1 MESEELGVRSE
12 ELKTSSR
19 HGSRKAFYVK
29 MVSGSL
35 IRRASRLIIAV
46 LAIAI
51 GATILSGLVTIYYDI
66 PEQLGRE
73 FRSYGANLIVLPRGE
88 AKITRETLSKLENL
102 IGSAK
107 IVGMAPYRYQTVKIN
122 EQPYIIAGT
131 DLVQAE
137 KNSPFWYIEGEWGNA
152 KEPDSV
158 MIGHEIAA
166 TLNLK
171 LGDSFTVQGVKYGEQ
186 AQASGQ
192 NLSAIENQQRDLAQQ
207 NFHKNLKVRGIV
219 STGGAEEGF
228 IFADIDMLD
237 EVIGDTFRA
246 DVIECSVIADAKE
259 LAAISSQIEQN
270 ISELQPRAVRRLTQ
284 SQDIVLG
291 KLQALVLL
299 VTVVVLI
306 ITMISVYT
314 TMMAMVAER
323 RREIA
328 LKKALGAENK
338 LVMSELLGEGV
349 LLGFIGGALGVFLGF
364 EFAQRVSLNVFG
376 RAINFQWALIPLT
389 IAVFIII
396 TVAASIIPVRKVMDI
411 HPAIVLKG
419 E

>member
-1 MESEELGVRSE
+1 MEDINNNINNRRRL
-12 ELKTSSR
+12 
-19 HGSRKAFYVK
+19 GSRRRMYFK
-29 MVSGSL
+29 MVSSSL

-66 PEQLGRE
+66 PRQLGRE
-73 FRSYGANLIVLPRGE
+73 FRSYGANLIILPRGD
-88 AKITRETLSKLENL
+88 AKLTRENLNL
-102 IGSAK
+102 IKEIIGENK
-107 IVGMAPYRYQTVKIN
+107 IVGIAPYRYQTVKIN

-137 KNSPFWYIEGEWGNA
+137 KNSPFWYIEGKWGS
-152 KEPDSV
+152 KSKPDEV
-158 MIGHEIAA
+158 MIGREIAN
-166 TLNLK
+166 TLNLH
-171 LGDSFTVQGVKYGEQ
+171 LGDSFRVQGVKYGQTAE
-186 AQASGQ
+186 ASRQ
-192 NLSAIENQQRDLAQQ
+192 DLSAEENLKRDLASQ
-207 NFHKNLKVRGIV
+207 NFSRRLTVCGIV
-219 STGGAEEGF
+219 TTGGAEEGF
-228 IFADIDMLD
+228 IFTDIDMLD
-237 EVIGDTFRA
+237 ELIGDEFRG
-246 DVIECSVIADAKE
+246 DVLECSIVADAE
-259 LAAISSQIEQN
+259 
-270 ISELQPRAVRRLTQ
+270 ELQSLSANLEQKISDIRPRAVRRLTQ

-314 TMMAMVAER
+314 TMTAMVAER

-328 LKKALGAENK
+328 LKKALGAENG
-338 LVMSELLGEGV
+338 LVMGELLGEGV
-349 LLGFIGGALGVFLGF
+349 LLGFIGGALGVLLGF

-376 RAINFQWALIPLT
+376 RAINFWWPLVPAT
-389 IAVFIII
+389 III
-396 TVAASIIPVRKVMDI
+396 FIFITVLASILPVRKVMDI

>member
-1 MESEELGVRSE
+1 MAN
-12 ELKTSSR
+12 R
-19 HGSRKAFYVK
+19 HGSRRRMYWK
-29 MVSGSL
+29 MVSSSL

-73 FRSYGANLIVLPRGE
+73 FRSYGANLIILPRGE
-88 AKITRETLSKLENL
+88 AKITRETLNSLRAL
-102 IGSAK
+102 IGENK

-131 DLVQAE
+131 DLSQAE
-137 KNSPFWYIEGEWGNA
+137 KNSPFWYIEGSWGNSQ
-152 KEPDSV
+152 ETSSV
-158 MIGHEIAA
+158 MVGHEIAQ

-171 LGDSFTVQGVKYGEQ
+171 LGDTFTVQGVKYGQQ
-186 AQASGQ
+186 AEASRQ
-192 NLSAIENQQRDLAQQ
+192 DLSAEENQKRDLARQ
-207 NFHKNLKVRGIV
+207 NFAKKLSVKGIV

-228 IFADIDMLD
+228 IFADVDMLD
-237 EVIGDTFRA
+237 ELIGDNFRA
-246 DVIECSVIADAKE
+246 DVVECSIVADAGE
-259 LAAISSQIEQN
+259 LTDLASKIERE
-270 ISELQPRAVRRLTQ
+270 IPELQPRAVRRLTQ

-364 EFAQRVSLNVFG
+364 EFALRVSLNVFG
-376 RAINFQWALIPLT
+376 RGINFQWALIPAT

-396 TVAASIIPVRKVMDI
+396 TVLASIIPVRKVMDI

>member
-1 MESEELGVRSE
+1 MENEGLGIRNE
-12 ELKTSSR
+12 GLIMRKGNRKT
-19 HGSRKAFYVK
+19 FYLK

-88 AKITRETLSKLENL
+88 AKITRDTIKKLENL
-102 IGSAK
+102 IGSNK

-131 DLVQAE
+131 DLLQAQ
-137 KNSPFWYIEGEWGNA
+137 KNSPFWYIEGEWGN
-152 KEPDSV
+152 SLV
-158 MIGHEIAA
+158 GHEIAE

-171 LGDSFTVQGVKYGEQ
+171 LEDNFMIQGVKYGQQ
-186 AQASGQ
+186 AKASGQ
-192 NLSAIENQQRDLAQQ
+192 NLSAVENQKRDLARQ
-207 NFHKNLKVRGIV
+207 NFHKNLKVKGIV

-228 IFADIDMLD
+228 IFTDIDELD
-237 EVIGDTFRA
+237 ELIGDTFRA
-246 DVIECSVIADAKE
+246 DVIECSIVADAKE
-259 LAAISSQIEQN
+259 LEEISKKIERD
-270 ISELQPRAVRRLTQ
+270 IPELQPRAVRRLTQ

-349 LLGFIGGALGVFLGF
+349 LLGIIGGSAGVFLGF

-376 RAINFQWALIPLT
+376 RAINFQWALIPIT
-389 IAVFIII
+389 IFIFVAI

>member
-1 MESEELGVRSE
+1 MVNKQR
-12 ELKTSSR
+12 K
-19 HGSRKAFYVK
+19 GSRKTFYLK

-35 IRRASRLIIAV
+35 IRRASRLIIAI

-73 FRSYGANLIVLPRGE
+73 FRSYGANLIILPRGE
-88 AKITRETLSKLENL
+88 SKITPDTLKSLENL
-102 IGSAK
+102 IGVNK

-122 EQPYIIAGT
+122 EQPYIVAGT
-131 DLVQAE
+131 DLEQAQ
-137 KNSPFWYIEGEWGNA
+137 KNSPFWYIEGEWGKSTNT
-152 KEPDSV
+152 ESV
-158 MIGHEIAA
+158 MVGHEIAQ

-171 LGDSFTVQGVKYGEQ
+171 LGDTFMIQGVKYGEQ
-186 AQASGQ
+186 AEASGQ
-192 NLSAIENQQRDLAQQ
+192 NLSAIENQKRDMARQ
-207 NFHKNLKVRGIV
+207 NFHKNLKVCGIV

-228 IFADIDMLD
+228 IFADINMLD
-237 EVIGDTFRA
+237 DLIGDTFRA
-246 DVIECSVIADAKE
+246 DVIECSVIADANE
-259 LAAISSQIEQN
+259 LSIISNKIEN
-270 ISELQPRAVRRLTQ
+270 DIPELQPRAVRRLTQ

-328 LKKALGAENK
+328 LKKALGAESK

-349 LLGFIGGALGVFLGF
+349 LLGVIGGAAGVFLGF
-364 EFAQRVSLNVFG
+364 EFALRVSLNVFG
-376 RAINFQWALIPLT
+376 RGINFQWLLIPIT
-389 IAVFIII
+389 IIIFVAI
-396 TVAASIIPVRKVMDI
+396 TVAASIIPVRKVMEI

>member
-1 MESEELGVRSE
+1 MVNNRTRMYL
-12 ELKTSSR
+12 
-19 HGSRKAFYVK
+19 K
-29 MVSGSL
+29 MVTGSL

-88 AKITRETLSKLENL
+88 ARITRETLDALEKL
-102 IGSAK
+102 IGREK
-107 IVGMAPYRYQTVKIN
+107 VVGMAPYRYQTVKIN
-122 EQPYIIAGT
+122 EQPYIIGGT
-131 DLVQAE
+131 DLSQAR
-137 KNSPFWYIEGEWGNA
+137 KNSPFWYIEGSWG
-152 KEPDSV
+152 DSMV
-158 MIGHEIAA
+158 GHEIAA

-171 LGDSFTVQGVKYGEQ
+171 LGDSFMVQGVKYGKQ
-186 AQASGQ
+186 AQASAQ
-192 NLSAIENQQRDLAQQ
+192 NLSAEENQKRDQATQ
-207 NFHKNLKVRGIV
+207 NFHKNLTVKGIV

-237 EVIGDTFRA
+237 ELIGDTFRA
-246 DVIECSVIADAKE
+246 DVIECSIIADANELSNISAKIEKE
-259 LAAISSQIEQN
+259 LPD
-270 ISELQPRAVRRLTQ
+270 LQPRAVRRLTQ

-291 KLQALVLL
+291 KLQALILL
-299 VTVVVLI
+299 VTVIVLI

-338 LVMSELLGEGV
+338 LVMGKLLGEGF
-349 LLGFIGGALGVFLGF
+349 LLGMIGGALGVFLGF

-376 RAINFQWALIPLT
+376 RAINFQWALIPVT
-389 IAVFIII
+389 IAVFIAI
-396 TVAASIIPVRKVMDI
+396 TVLASIIPVRKVMDI

>member
-1 MESEELGVRSE
+1 MAN
-12 ELKTSSR
+12 KTR
-19 HGSRKAFYVK
+19 HGSRKKMYLK
-29 MVSGSL
+29 MVSSSL

-73 FRSYGANLIVLPRGE
+73 FRSYGANFIVLPRGE
-88 AKITRETLSKLENL
+88 SKITREILSSLSSQ
-102 IGSAK
+102 IGANK

-131 DLVQAE
+131 DLSQAQ
-137 KNSPFWYIEGEWGNA
+137 KNSPFWYVEGRWGNSQ
-152 KEPDSV
+152 DTSQV
-158 MIGHEIAA
+158 MVGHEIAQ
-166 TLNLK
+166 TLNLNI
-171 LGDSFTVQGVKYGEQ
+171 GDTFLVQGVKYGEH
-186 AQASGQ
+186 AEASRQ
-192 NLSAIENQQRDLAQQ
+192 DLSAEENQKRDLARQ
-207 NFHKNLKVRGIV
+207 NFNRKFTVCGIV
-219 STGGAEEGF
+219 TTGGAEEGF

-237 EVIGDTFRA
+237 ELIGDTFRA
-246 DVIECSVIADAKE
+246 DVIECSIIADANE
-259 LAAISSQIEQN
+259 LTDLSSRIENN
-270 ISELQPRAVRRLTQ
+270 IPELMPRAVRRLTQ

-299 VTVVVLI
+299 VTIIVLI

-349 LLGFIGGALGVFLGF
+349 LLGLLGGAAGVYLGF

-376 RAINFQWALIPLT
+376 RAINFQIALIPIT
-389 IAVFIII
+389 IFVFIAI
-396 TVAASIIPVRKVMDI
+396 TVLASIIPVRKVMDI

>member
-1 MESEELGVRSE
+1 
-12 ELKTSSR
+12 
-19 HGSRKAFYVK
+19 
-29 MVSGSL
+29 MVSSSL

-88 AKITRETLSKLENL
+88 AKITRETLGRLRGLLGE
-102 IGSAK
+102 GR

-122 EQPYIIAGT
+122 EQPFIIAGT
-131 DLVQAE
+131 DLEQAE
-137 KNSPFWYIEGEWGNA
+137 KNSPFWYVEGRWGNR
-152 KEPDSV
+152 EDTSSV
-158 MIGHEIAA
+158 MVGHEIAE
-166 TLNLK
+166 TLGLK
-171 LGDSFTVQGVKYGEQ
+171 LGDSFMVQGVMYGQQ
-186 AQASGQ
+186 AEASRQ
-192 NLSAIENQQRDLAQQ
+192 DLSAEENQQRDLAAQ
-207 NFHKNLKVRGIV
+207 NFHKTLTVCGIV
-219 STGGAEEGF
+219 TTGGAEEGF
-228 IFADIDMLD
+228 IFADADMLD
-237 EVIGDTFRA
+237 ELIGDTFRA
-246 DVIECSVIADAKE
+246 DVIECSVVADANE
-259 LAAISSQIEQN
+259 LSDLSSRIERE
-270 ISELQPRAVRRLTQ
+270 IPSLMPRAVRRLTQ

-328 LKKALGAENK
+328 LKKALGAENR

-349 LLGFIGGALGVFLGF
+349 LLGFIGGALGVYLGF

-376 RAINFQWALIPLT
+376 RAINFQWALIPAT
-389 IAVFIII
+389 IAVFIAI
-396 TVAASIIPVRKVMDI
+396 TVLASIIPVRKVMDI

>member
-1 MESEELGVRSE
+1 MA
-12 ELKTSSR
+12 SR
-19 HGSRKAFYVK
+19 TRKGSRLRMYFR
-29 MVSGSL
+29 MLSGSL
-35 IRRASRLIIAV
+35 IRRASRLVIAV

-88 AKITRETLSKLENL
+88 AKITRETLRALREL
-102 IGSAK
+102 VGEGR
-107 IVGMAPYRYQTVKIN
+107 IVGLAPYRYQTVKIN

-131 DLVQAE
+131 DLEEARN
-137 KNSPFWYIEGEWGNA
+137 NSPFWYIEGSWG
-152 KEPDSV
+152 DSQDTSQV
-158 MIGHEIAA
+158 LVGHEIAG
-166 TLNLK
+166 TLGLK
-171 LGDSFTVQGVKYGEQ
+171 LGDTFTVQGVKYGES
-186 AQASGQ
+186 AEASRQ
-192 NLSAIENQQRDLAQQ
+192 DLSAEENQKRDLARQ
-207 NFHKNLKVRGIV
+207 NFHTKLTVRGIV

-237 EVIGDTFRA
+237 DLIGDTFRA
-246 DVIECSVIADAKE
+246 DVIECSIAANAAE
-259 LAAISSQIEQN
+259 LSELSAEIER
-270 ISELQPRAVRRLTQ
+270 IIPELQPRAVRRLTQ

-314 TMMAMVAER
+314 TMTAMVAER

-349 LLGFIGGALGVFLGF
+349 MLGFTGGALGVFLGF
-364 EFAQRVSLNVFG
+364 EFALRVSLNVFG
-376 RAINFQWALIPLT
+376 RGINFQWALIPAT

-396 TVAASIIPVRKVMDI
+396 TVAASIIPVRRVMDI

>member
-1 MESEELGVRSE
+1 MANRQ
-12 ELKTSSR
+12 KM
-19 HGSRKAFYVK
+19 YIK
-29 MVSGSL
+29 MVTSSL

-66 PEQLGRE
+66 PDQLGRE
-73 FRSYGANLIVLPRGE
+73 FRSYGANLIILPRGDS
-88 AKITRETLSKLENL
+88 KITRGTLDSLKNL
-102 IGSAK
+102 IGADK
-107 IVGMAPYRYQTVKIN
+107 LVGIAPYRYQTVKIN

-131 DLVQAE
+131 DLEQAE
-137 KNSPFWYIEGEWGNA
+137 KNSPFWYINGQWGNSR
-152 KEPDSV
+152 ENLRV
-158 MIGHEIAA
+158 MAGHEIAE
-166 TLNLK
+166 TLNLN
-171 LGDSFTVQGVKYGEQ
+171 LGDSFMVQGVKYGEQ

-192 NLSAIENQQRDLAQQ
+192 NLSAAENQKRDLARQ
-207 NFHKNLKVRGIV
+207 NFHKTFTVCGIV

-228 IFADIDMLD
+228 IFADIDMLND
-237 EVIGDTFRA
+237 LIGDTFRA

-259 LAAISSQIEQN
+259 LEIISARIEHDLPD
-270 ISELQPRAVRRLTQ
+270 LQPRAVRRLTQ

-338 LVMSELLGEGV
+338 FVMGELLGEGV
-349 LLGFIGGALGVFLGF
+349 LLGFIGGALGVWLGF

-376 RAINFQWALIPLT
+376 RAINFQWALIPVT
-389 IAVFIII
+389 IIVFIAI
-396 TVAASIIPVRKVMDI
+396 TVMASIIPVRKVMDI

>member
-1 MESEELGVRSE
+1 MANSRRKMYFRMV
-12 ELKTSSR
+12 TS
-19 HGSRKAFYVK
+19 
-29 MVSGSL
+29 SL

-73 FRSYGANLIVLPRGE
+73 FRSYGANLIVLPKGD
-88 AKITRETLSKLENL
+88 AKITREILAELENI
-102 IGSAK
+102 IGREK
-107 IVGMAPYRYQTVKIN
+107 IVGIAPYRYQTVKIN

-131 DLVQAE
+131 DLPEAE
-137 KNSPFWYIEGEWGNA
+137 KNSPFWYIEGTWANSD
-152 KEPDSV
+152 EPDHV
-158 MIGHEIAA
+158 MIGHEIAE

-171 LGDSFTVQGVKYGEQ
+171 LGDSFVVQGVKYGER
-186 AQASGQ
+186 AEASRQ
-192 NLSAIENQQRDLAQQ
+192 DYSAKENLQRDKASQ
-207 NFHKNLKVRGIV
+207 NFNKKLFVKGIIT
-219 STGGAEEGF
+219 TGGAEEGF
-228 IFADIDMLD
+228 IFADSNMLD
-237 EVIGDTFRA
+237 ELVGDIFRA
-246 DVIECSVIADAKE
+246 DVVECSVIADAQE
-259 LAAISSQIEQN
+259 LENLSRVIEAKLSN
-270 ISELQPRAVRRLTQ
+270 LLPRAVRRLTQ

-299 VTVVVLI
+299 VTLIVLI

-328 LKKALGAENK
+328 LKKALGAENN
-338 LVMSELLGEGV
+338 LIMGELLGEGV
-349 LLGFIGGALGVFLGF
+349 LLGFLGGAAGVFLGF

-376 RAINFQWALIPLT
+376 RAIHFQVALIPIT
-389 IAVFIII
+389 IAVFILI
-396 TVAASIIPVRKVMDI
+396 TVLASILPVRKVMDI

>member
-1 MESEELGVRSE
+1 MVNNH
-12 ELKTSSR
+12 TR
-19 HGSRKAFYVK
+19 HGSRKRMYLK

-88 AKITRETLSKLENL
+88 AKITRETLDALRKL
-102 IGSAK
+102 IGDEK

-131 DLVQAE
+131 DLSQAE
-137 KNSPFWYIEGEWGNA
+137 KNSPFWYIEGAWG
-152 KEPDSV
+152 DSLV
-158 MIGHEIAA
+158 GHEIAE
-166 TLNLK
+166 TLNLHI
-171 LGDSFTVQGVKYGEQ
+171 GDSFMVQGVKYGQQ
-186 AQASGQ
+186 AEASAQ
-192 NLSAIENQQRDLAQQ
+192 NLSAEENQKRDLAAQ
-207 NFHKNLKVRGIV
+207 NFHKNLSVKGIV

-237 EVIGDTFRA
+237 ELIGDSFRA
-246 DVIECSVIADAKE
+246 DVIECSVIADAVE
-259 LAAISSQIEQN
+259 LENLSAKIER
-270 ISELQPRAVRRLTQ
+270 ELPDLQPRAVRRLTQ

-349 LLGFIGGALGVFLGF
+349 LLGMIGGALGVFLGF

-376 RAINFQWALIPLT
+376 RAINFQPALIPIT
-389 IAVFIII
+389 IAVFIAI

>member
-1 MESEELGVRSE
+1 MAN
-12 ELKTSSR
+12 KTR
-19 HGSRKAFYVK
+19 TGSRRKMYWK
-29 MVSGSL
+29 MVSSSL

-73 FRSYGANLIVLPRGE
+73 FRSYGANLIILPRGE
-88 AKITRETLSKLENL
+88 AKITRETLNSLRAL
-102 IGSAK
+102 IGENK

-131 DLVQAE
+131 DLAQAE
-137 KNSPFWYIEGEWGNA
+137 KNSPFWYIEGSWGNSQ
-152 KEPDSV
+152 ETSSV
-158 MIGHEIAA
+158 MVGHEIAQ

-171 LGDSFTVQGVKYGEQ
+171 LGDTFTVQGVKYGQQ
-186 AQASGQ
+186 AEASRQ
-192 NLSAIENQQRDLAQQ
+192 DLSAEENQKRDLARQ
-207 NFHKNLKVRGIV
+207 NFAKKLSVRGIV

-228 IFADIDMLD
+228 IFADVDMLD
-237 EVIGDTFRA
+237 ELIGDTFRA
-246 DVIECSVIADAKE
+246 DVIECSIVADAGE
-259 LAAISSQIEQN
+259 LTELSARIERE
-270 ISELQPRAVRRLTQ
+270 IPELQPRAVRRLTQ

-364 EFAQRVSLNVFG
+364 EFALRVSLNVFG
-376 RAINFQWALIPLT
+376 RGINFQWALIPAT

-396 TVAASIIPVRKVMDI
+396 TVLASIIPVRKVMDI

>member
-1 MESEELGVRSE
+1 MAN
-12 ELKTSSR
+12 R
-19 HGSRKAFYVK
+19 HGSRKRMYMK
-29 MVSGSL
+29 MVTGSL

-73 FRSYGANLIVLPRGE
+73 FRSYGANLIILPRGDE
-88 AKITRETLSKLENL
+88 KITRDVMNTLRNL
-102 IGSAK
+102 IGDDK

-131 DLVQAE
+131 DLTQAE
-137 KNSPFWYIEGEWGNA
+137 KNSPFWYIDGEWGQ
-152 KEPDSV
+152 V
-158 MIGHEIAA
+158 MVGREIAD
-166 TLNLK
+166 TLNLRV
-171 LGDSFTVQGVKYGEQ
+171 GDSFTVQGVKYGER
-186 AQASGQ
+186 AEASRQ
-192 NLSAIENQQRDLAQQ
+192 DLSAKENQKRDLARQ
-207 NFHKNLKVRGIV
+207 NFARKLTVKGIV
-219 STGGAEEGF
+219 TTGGAEEGF
-228 IFADIDMLD
+228 IFDDIDELD
-237 EVIGDTFRA
+237 ELIGDTFRA
-246 DVIECSVIADAKE
+246 DVIECSIVADADE
-259 LAAISSQIEQN
+259 LSALCSRIGNEIP
-270 ISELQPRAVRRLTQ
+270 ELQPRAVRRLTQ

-291 KLQALVLL
+291 KLKALVLI

-314 TMMAMVAER
+314 TMTAMIAER
-323 RREIA
+323 RKEIA

-349 LLGFIGGALGVFLGF
+349 LLGFIGGALGVMLGF

-376 RAINFQWALIPLT
+376 RAINFQWSLIPAT
-389 IAVFIII
+389 IAVFIAI
-396 TVAASIIPVRKVMDI
+396 TVLASIIPVRKVMDI